1 MSSSSDLLKWSDLTP
16 DPLIVAALN
25 HAGNRP
31 GLDADQ
37 NAKRK
42 WSEYFANGCAVA
54 ISTAIRQQIFQFC
67 VTGLL
72 SQRVWREVL
81 NR

>member
-54 ISTAIRQQIFQFC
+54 ISTAIRQANLPI
-67 VTGLL
+67 LRD
-72 SQRVWREVL
+72 RVIKPESLEEVL